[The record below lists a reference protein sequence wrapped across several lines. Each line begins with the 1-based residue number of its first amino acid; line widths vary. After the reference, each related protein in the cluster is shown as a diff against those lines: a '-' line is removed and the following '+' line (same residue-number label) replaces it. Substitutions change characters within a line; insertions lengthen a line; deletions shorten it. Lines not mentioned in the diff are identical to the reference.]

1 MQCFETKRSRI
12 TACLFPPFY
21 TGIPQ
26 VKAANY
32 VTHPVIIGNLSGI
45 LNNVT
50 MPACEPPVTITS
62 PSGIRQASV
71 ESSRS

>member
-1 MQCFETKRSRI
+1 MHCFKTQRSKI

-26 VKAANY
+26 VKAANN
-32 VTHPVIIGNLSGI
+32 VTHPVILGNLSGT

-50 MPACEPPVTITS
+50 YAT
-62 PSGIRQASV
+62 R
-71 ESSRS
+71 